1 MPAWNR
7 DGEEL
12 EDCNA
17 LQAAVSLVDPNANA
31 WRRDKNLPPRDQG
44 LVTLGHARQSTSVH
58 LGEVGR
64 GVGSTLDR
72 IPVVANLQAWLL
84 LFFCAVAKTKFLLRT
99 VRPEFARDAQIRR
112 CFRSVLG

>member
-31 WRRDKNLPPRDQG
+31 WRRDKNLPPQRSRF
-44 LVTLGHARQSTSVH
+44 GHIAARASVNQ
-58 LGEVGR
+58 R
-64 GVGSTLDR
+64 SFWRSWPGVGSTCSTVGPDPRCGKLASM
-72 IPVVANLQAWLL
+72 VVA
-84 LFFCAVAKTKFLLRT
+84 FLLRGCQDQ
-99 VRPEFARDAQIRR
+99 VSLADCQAR
-112 CFRSVLG
+112 VHT